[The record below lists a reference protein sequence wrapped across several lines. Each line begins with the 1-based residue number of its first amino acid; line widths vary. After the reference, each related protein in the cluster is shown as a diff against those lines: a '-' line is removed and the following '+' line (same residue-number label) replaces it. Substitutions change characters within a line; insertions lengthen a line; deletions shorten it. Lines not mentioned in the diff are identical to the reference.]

1 MHLEKVHETIFLF
14 NHLIQMFITQNIQ
27 AIEAQI
33 VKNRGIETV

>member
-1 MHLEKVHETIFLF
+1 MPLEKVHGAFFLF

-33 VKNRGIETV
+33 VKIRGIETV